1 MEDGLEGAV
10 LEEGGCCRAQGDTEG
25 SARQRGTLRDRDQ
38 CRDPKGTEG
47 GERVQH
53 QDQGPTLGEKVNDG
67 MNGILTSLAS
77 HLS

>member
-10 LEEGGCCRAQGDTEG
+10 LEEGGCCRAQGDTGG
-25 SARQRGTLRDRDQ
+25 SARQLGTLRNREQ
-38 CRDPKGTEG
+38 CQDPRGTEG

-53 QDQGPTLGEKVNDG
+53 QDQGRTLGEKVNDG
-67 MNGILTSLAS
+67 LNGILTSLAS